1 MAMLNFGGNK
11 KNKMSVEV
19 HGKGEFDVF
28 CSMIKFSKE
37 QIFAEMKT
45 VLNANKEIESK
56 MDDLIFK
63 HNIVCSMQNCLADID
78 EFGMNNDETV
88 FIPVDGPEEAELMAD
103 FAGKMFDKVS
113 KEGFNDKT
121 KNVQEIA
128 NNITYSGELFVKL
141 SKIANLSTTKESE

>member
-11 KNKMSVEV
+11 KNKMSIEV

-63 HNIVCSMQNCLADID
+63 HNIICNMQNCLADID
-78 EFGMNNDETV
+78 ESGMDNDETV
-88 FIPVDGPEEAELMAD
+88 IIPVDGPEEAELMAD
-103 FAGKMFDKVS
+103 FAGKMFDNVS
-113 KEGFNDKT
+113 KEGFNDKS

>member
-45 VLNANKEIESK
+45 VLNANKDVETK

-63 HNIVCSMQNCLADID
+63 HNIVCNIQNCLADID

-88 FIPVDGPEEAELMAD
+88 FVPVDGPEEAELMAG
-103 FAGKMFDKVS
+103 FTGKMFDMLL
-113 KEGFNDKT
+113 KEGFTN
-121 KNVQEIA
+121 KNKDVKGTA
-128 NNITYSGELFVKL
+128 NSITYSGELFSKL